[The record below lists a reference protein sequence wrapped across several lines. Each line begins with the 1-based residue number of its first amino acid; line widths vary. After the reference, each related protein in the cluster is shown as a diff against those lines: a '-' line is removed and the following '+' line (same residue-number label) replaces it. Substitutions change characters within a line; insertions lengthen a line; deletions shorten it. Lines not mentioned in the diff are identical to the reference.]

1 MNHVF
6 PDGFVQGG
14 PQRRANPFQG
24 GRADRF
30 AVTGVALGHTREHP
44 HDVPPRQPAKRD
56 QAEIR
61 DQEQPDVI
69 AVGLVRGRPDP
80 LLSHRQPVAQPLGDG
95 TVPGHRRS
103 LQRLSDIAGGLPR
116 YPGRGEAATA
126 QSLPPSGHVRHLDG
140 EIPTARSWP
149 CSTKTPTAPDQ
160 PGTSPAT
167 SARSPSTPCTGDCLA
182 GPAANSSA
190 RSGRVST
197 PPGQSL
203 QHSCQQPK
211 SLNYLALGEPPSA
224 ATGIVCRSVPTDD

>member
-69 AVGLVRGRPDP
+69 TIGLVRGRP
-80 LLSHRQPVAQPLGDG
+80 SAAQPPTTSSAAIG
-95 TVPGHRRS
+95 RRYS
-103 LQRLSDIAGGLPR
+103 TPSPALPPATERYRGRPAVLPR
-116 YPGRGEAATA
+116 PWGSRHGAVAAA
-126 QSLPPSGHVRHLDG
+126 VRTRPFLDG
-140 EIPTARSWP
+140 EIPTAMGRIG
-149 CSTKTPTAPDQ
+149 Q
-160 PGTSPAT
+160 PGAAVSQP
-167 SARSPSTPCTGDCLA
+167 LA
-182 GPAANSSA
+182 CHRFG
-190 RSGRVST
+190 
-197 PPGQSL
+197 
-203 QHSCQQPK
+203 
-211 SLNYLALGEPPSA
+211 A
-224 ATGIVCRSVPTDD
+224 ATTPIHHVTILNACHRHSLPHLGHVR